1 MPSGALILESNY
13 ASETNNNKNLLLL
26 SLSMSISLSPLSGVW
41 LKQDRQRLLRSKS
54 SRRLTTF
61 FLSKQGC
68 PGD

>member
-13 ASETNNNKNLLLL
+13 ASETNNKNLLLL
-26 SLSMSISLSPLSGVW
+26 SLSVSISLSPLSGVW